1 MRMNKRNAAL
11 KVCRLALFGLVGL
24 LLILP
29 PACRRQ
35 KESKEELPKRD
46 INAVMADHTGE
57 LMAIPGVTGVAIGEL
72 EDHTPCILVLVEE
85 ETDKIRKDIPK
96 ALEGHPVR
104 LLVSGKIVPMGN
116 D

>member
-1 MRMNKRNAAL
+1 MFYRENRIVGVFRLCVAAL
-11 KVCRLALFGLVGL
+11 PALVLLGAIACGPQKKGKVEV
-24 LLILP
+24 P
-29 PACRRQ
+29 
-35 KESKEELPKRD
+35 SRD

-85 ETDKIRKDIPK
+85 ETDELARKIPK
-96 ALEGHPVR
+96 VLEGHPVR
-104 LLVSGKIVPMGN
+104 LLVSGKIVPMKG